1 MNLDQFMLWRFRNI
15 EGVLAGIKSWNL
27 DTCVFNNGKT
37 IKYDVKN
44 DVLTI
49 EDTTNLYT
57 MPITLKITECTKK
70 KLINE
75 YGFQER
81 FENRH
86 NLSFGNGGIDG
97 NN

>member
-1 MNLDQFMLWRFRNI
+1 MIL
-15 EGVLAGIKSWNL
+15 
-27 DTCVFNNGKT
+27 
-37 IKYDVKN
+37 KN
-44 DVLTI
+44 DVLKI

-70 KLINE
+70 KLIE
-75 YGFQER
+75 LGFKER

-86 NLSFGNGGIDG
+86 GLSFEKE

>member
-1 MNLDQFMLWRFRNI
+1 MNLDQFMLWRFKNI

-37 IKYDVKN
+37 IKYDIKN

-49 EDTTNLYT
+49 EDTTNVFTL
-57 MPITLKITECTKK
+57 PITLKITECTKK
-70 KLINE
+70 KLIE
-75 YGFQER
+75 LGFKER
-81 FENRH
+81 FVNRH
-86 NLSFGNGGIDG
+86 SLSFEKE

>member
-1 MNLDQFMLWRFRNI
+1 MNLDQFMLWRFKNI

-37 IKYDVKN
+37 IKYDIKN

-49 EDTTNLYT
+49 EDTTNVFT

-70 KLINE
+70 KLIE
-75 YGFQER
+75 LGFKER

-86 NLSFGNGGIDG
+86 SLSFEKEKE

>member
-1 MNLDQFMLWRFRNI
+1 MNLDQFMLWRFKNI

-37 IKYDVKN
+37 IKYDIKN

-49 EDTTNLYT
+49 EDTTNVFTL
-57 MPITLKITECTKK
+57 PITLKITECTKK
-70 KLINE
+70 KLIE
-75 YGFQER
+75 LGFKER

-86 NLSFGNGGIDG
+86 SLSFEKEKEK
-97 NN
+97 

>member
-1 MNLDQFMLWRFRNI
+1 MSLDQFMLWRFKNI

-37 IKYDVKN
+37 IKYDIKN

-49 EDTTNLYT
+49 EDTTNVFTL
-57 MPITLKITECTKK
+57 PITLKITECTKK
-70 KLINE
+70 KLIE
-75 YGFQER
+75 LGFKER

-86 NLSFGNGGIDG
+86 SLSFEKE

>member
-27 DTCVFNNGKT
+27 DTCVFYNGKT

-44 DVLTI
+44 DILTI

-70 KLINE
+70 KLIDE
-75 YGFQER
+75 YGFRER

-86 NLSFGNGGIDG
+86 GLSFGTGGING

>member
-15 EGVLAGIKSWNL
+15 EGVLEGIKSWNL
-27 DTCVFNNGKT
+27 DTCVFSNGKT
-37 IKYDVKN
+37 IKYDIKN

-70 KLINE
+70 KLIE
-75 YGFQER
+75 LGFKER

-86 NLSFGNGGIDG
+86 GLSFEKE

>member
-1 MNLDQFMLWRFRNI
+1 MNLDQFMLWRFKNI

-37 IKYDVKN
+37 IKYDIKN

-49 EDTTNLYT
+49 EDTTNVFTL
-57 MPITLKITECTKK
+57 PITLKITECTKK
-70 KLINE
+70 KLIE
-75 YGFQER
+75 LGFKER

-86 NLSFGNGGIDG
+86 SLSFEKEK
-97 NN
+97 

>member
-1 MNLDQFMLWRFRNI
+1 MNLDQFMLWRFKNI

-37 IKYDVKN
+37 IKYDIKN

-49 EDTTNLYT
+49 EDTTNVFTL
-57 MPITLKITECTKK
+57 PITLKITECTKK
-70 KLINE
+70 KLIE
-75 YGFQER
+75 LGFKER

-86 NLSFGNGGIDG
+86 SLSFEKE

>member
-1 MNLDQFMLWRFRNI
+1 MNLDQFMLWRFKNI

-37 IKYDVKN
+37 IKYDIKN
-44 DVLTI
+44 DALTI
-49 EDTTNLYT
+49 EDTTNVFTL
-57 MPITLKITECTKK
+57 PITLKITECTNK
-70 KLINE
+70 KLIE
-75 YGFQER
+75 LGFKER

-86 NLSFGNGGIDG
+86 SLSFEKE

>member
-1 MNLDQFMLWRFRNI
+1 MLWRFKNI

-37 IKYDVKN
+37 IKYDIKN

-49 EDTTNLYT
+49 EDTTNVFTL
-57 MPITLKITECTKK
+57 PITLKITECTKK
-70 KLINE
+70 KLIE
-75 YGFQER
+75 LGFKER

-86 NLSFGNGGIDG
+86 SLSFEKE

>member
-1 MNLDQFMLWRFRNI
+1 MNLDQFMLWRFKNI

-37 IKYDVKN
+37 IKYDIKN

-49 EDTTNLYT
+49 EDTTNVFTL
-57 MPITLKITECTKK
+57 PITLKITECTKK
-70 KLINE
+70 KLIE
-75 YGFQER
+75 LGFKER

-86 NLSFGNGGIDG
+86 SLSFEKEKE

>member
-1 MNLDQFMLWRFRNI
+1 MNLDQFMLWRFKNI

-37 IKYDVKN
+37 IKYDIKN

-49 EDTTNLYT
+49 EDATNVFT
-57 MPITLKITECTKK
+57 IPITLKIMECTKK
-70 KLINE
+70 KLIE
-75 YGFQER
+75 LGFKER

-86 NLSFGNGGIDG
+86 NLSFEKE